1 MIREREKQKNEA
13 IKRMKTLELYENV
26 IKEFQEENKL
36 NLSESIGVLY
46 WLKEEEKKLVK
57 EFENENGGLV
67 YHLIRS
73 LTDFGELYSIFYVS
87 KYEEEWDMDLEDLTN
102 NIAFVYVKNLNDE
115 LSSEFGSIG
124 FKKSIGGLVRT
135 A

>member
-1 MIREREKQKNEA
+1 MIREKQKNEA
-13 IKRMKTLELYENV
+13 IKRMKILKLYENV
-26 IKEFQEENKL
+26 IKEFEEENKL

-46 WLKEEEKKLVK
+46 WLKEEEKELVE

-87 KYEEEWDMDLEDLTN
+87 KYEEEWDMDLEDLKN

-124 FKKSIGGLVRT
+124 FKKSIGGLVRI

>member
-1 MIREREKQKNEA
+1 MIREKQKNEA

-46 WLKEEEKKLVK
+46 WLKEEEKELVK

-87 KYEEEWDMDLEDLTN
+87 KYEEEWDMDLEDLKD
-102 NIAFVYVKNLNDE
+102 NIAFVYVKNINDE

>member
-13 IKRMKTLELYENV
+13 INRMKTLELYENV

-46 WLKEEEKKLVK
+46 WLKEEEKELVK

-87 KYEEEWDMDLEDLTN
+87 KYEEEWDMDLEDLKN

>member
-1 MIREREKQKNEA
+1 MIREKQKNEA
-13 IKRMKTLELYENV
+13 IKRMKILKLYENI
-26 IKEFQEENKL
+26 IKEFEEENKL

-46 WLKEEEKKLVK
+46 WLKEEEKELVE

-87 KYEEEWDMDLEDLTN
+87 KYEEEWDMDLEDLKN
-102 NIAFVYVKNLNDE
+102 NVAFVYV
-115 LSSEFGSIG
+115 
-124 FKKSIGGLVRT
+124 V
-135 A
+135 

>member
-87 KYEEEWDMDLEDLTN
+87 KYEEEWDMDLEDLKN

>member
-1 MIREREKQKNEA
+1 MIREKQKNEA

-46 WLKEEEKKLVK
+46 WLKEEEKELVK

-67 YHLIRS
+67 YHLIHS

-87 KYEEEWDMDLEDLTN
+87 KYEEEWDMDLEDLKD
-102 NIAFVYVKNLNDE
+102 NIAFVYVKNINDE
-115 LSSEFGSIG
+115 LSSEFGSID

>member
-1 MIREREKQKNEA
+1 MIREKQKNEA
-13 IKRMKTLELYENV
+13 IKRMKILKLYENI
-26 IKEFQEENKL
+26 IKEFEEENKL

-46 WLKEEEKKLVK
+46 WLKEEEKELVE

-87 KYEEEWDMDLEDLTN
+87 KYEEEWDMDLEDLKN

-124 FKKSIGGLVRT
+124 FKKSIGGLVRI